1 MSDQKLLPPEMELV
15 GWSPIP
21 SAGVS
26 ITKSTCLIHNGPEG
40 LPCQVWGGV
49 TYPHY
54 PLQAWNIQI
63 WRIKIF

>member
-15 GWSPIP
+15 GWSPIQ

-40 LPCQVWGGV
+40 LPCQV
-49 TYPHY
+49 
-54 PLQAWNIQI
+54 
-63 WRIKIF
+63 